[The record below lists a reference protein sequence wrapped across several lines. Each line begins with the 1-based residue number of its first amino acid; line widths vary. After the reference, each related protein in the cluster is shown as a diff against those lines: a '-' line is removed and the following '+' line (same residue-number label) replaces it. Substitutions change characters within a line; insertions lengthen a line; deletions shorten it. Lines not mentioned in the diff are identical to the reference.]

1 MGQLRAVPAL
11 SSIRSPGYFART
23 PWCGSFAVAATSFCI
38 DMLLLFDIDGT
49 LVQKASAE
57 HAAAVLAAMHD
68 VYGVAEPPAARLDA
82 AGRTDIDIARRILL
96 LSGVDA
102 RTIDDGLGDFR
113 AAAVR
118 HYARLVPHDLSA
130 LVAPGIGGLLERLAA
145 GGEHRLS
152 LVTGNLEPIA
162 RLKLRA
168 AGLGRYFPAGQGGFG
183 SDHEDRSELPAIAR
197 ARAGDGAGRPW
208 PRERTVVIGDTPR
221 DIACARA
228 DGVRCIAVTTGP
240 YGPAELGAADAVAG
254 DAEQLAGL
262 LGAT

>member
-1 MGQLRAVPAL
+1 
-11 SSIRSPGYFART
+11 
-23 PWCGSFAVAATSFCI
+23 
-38 DMLLLFDIDGT
+38 MLLLFDIDGT

-57 HAAAVLAAMHD
+57 HAAAVLAALRD
-68 VYGVAEPPAARLDA
+68 VYGVAEPPVARLDV

-96 LSGVDA
+96 LSDVEA
-102 RTIDDGLGDFR
+102 RTIDARLGDFR

-118 HYARLVPHDLSA
+118 HYARLVPDDLSG
-130 LVAPGIGGLLERLAA
+130 LVAPGIRALLERLAA

-168 AGLGRYFPAGQGGFG
+168 AGLGRYFPRGQGGFG

-197 ARAGDGAGRPW
+197 ARAGDGRGRPW
-208 PRERTVVIGDTPR
+208 PREQTVVIGDTPR

-228 DGVRCIAVTTGP
+228 DGVRCIAVTTGR
-240 YGPAELGAADAVAG
+240 YGRDDLSEADAVAG
-254 DAEQLAGL
+254 DAEQLAAL
-262 LGAT
+262 LDAA